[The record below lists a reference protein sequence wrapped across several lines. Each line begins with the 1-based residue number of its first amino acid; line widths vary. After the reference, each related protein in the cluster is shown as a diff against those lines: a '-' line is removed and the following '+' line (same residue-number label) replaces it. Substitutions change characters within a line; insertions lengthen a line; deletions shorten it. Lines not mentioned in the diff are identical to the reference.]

1 MPEIWAVLEHQDGI
15 LHENSAELLA
25 ELAEVAQRQPGQVSL
40 CAVILTSA
48 DVSPPD
54 TALLSTLGVQNL
66 YLVEHPLLADYTTE
80 GYVAALA
87 WIIQQ
92 RKPLLVAASATA
104 NGRGWTPRLAGQ
116 LGLAYVPGCL

>member
-1 MPEIWAVLEHQDGI
+1 MPEIWAVLEHRDGI

-40 CAVILTSA
+40 CSVILTSA

-54 TALLSTLGVQNL
+54 TTLLSSLGVQNL
-66 YLVEHPLLADYTTE
+66 YLVEHPLLADYTTQ

-87 WIIQQ
+87 WFIQQ
-92 RKPLLVAASATA
+92 RRPLLVAASATC
-104 NGRGWTPRLAGQ
+104 
-116 LGLAYVPGCL
+116 VS